1 MPIGFRRV
9 NKQRGTTAST
19 PLVPDTHC
27 RAEPTEAAPGVGVL
41 RVYEMSRR
49 AGRIACLDKLRSARA
64 RRSNRLCGMCVRW
77 AGLEWWQTQKSG
89 SCVRQL
95 SGTLRKGARHR
106 LRLIRIGKRRKLSGI
121 STKPGKK
128 KVSRSAPSPAAKAA
142 QSSSP
147 WLGRRAKPACD
158 RDLVRRHTATN

>member
-1 MPIGFRRV
+1 VRGALHASTNFGPQGQEGQIDYAVCVFVGLDWSGRRFAWLDR
-9 NKQRGTTAST
+9 KQRACEHGQTDPEAPGRLRPRTLQQVAN
-19 PLVPDTHC
+19 PKE
-27 RAEPTEAAPGVGVL
+27 RFMREAAKRDAP
-41 RVYEMSRR
+41 
-49 AGRIACLDKLRSARA
+49 K
-64 RRSNRLCGMCVRW
+64 
-77 AGLEWWQTQKSG
+77 G
-89 SCVRQL
+89 S
-95 SGTLRKGARHR
+95 RHR

-158 RDLVRRHTATN
+158 RDLVRRHAATS

>member
-1 MPIGFRRV
+1 MPRQTSVRKGKKVKSTMQYVCSLGWIGV
-9 NKQRGTTAST
+9 AAASPGWIGSKGHAST
-19 PLVPDTHC
+19 
-27 RAEPTEAAPGVGVL
+27 
-41 RVYEMSRR
+41 
-49 AGRIACLDKLRSARA
+49 DKRTLKHQGGYDRERF
-64 RRSNRLCGMCVRW
+64 NK
-77 AGLEWWQTQKSG
+77 WQTQKSG

-106 LRLIRIGKRRKLSGI
+106 FRLIRIGKRRKLSGI

-158 RDLVRRHTATN
+158 RDLVRRHAATS